1 MKEQIELYVK
11 QGVVFRFPWVFR
23 LLFLGNE
30 NPTHFQS
37 IFITGES
44 YIIVLCASE
53 ALVLPLFFIFM
64 YLVGLK
70 LNMVNFDRTY
80 KKIIKFI
87 IPNLFN

>member
-11 QGVVFRFPWVFR
+11 QGVVFRFPWGFR

-53 ALVLPLFFIFM
+53 ALVLPLFFIGCTITVFFGM
-64 YLVGLK
+64 KVK
-70 LNMVNFDRTY
+70 PHIV
-80 KKIIKFI
+80 
-87 IPNLFN
+87 

>member
-53 ALVLPLFFIFM
+53 ALVLPLFFYRVYYYSFFGMKVKPHI
-64 YLVGLK
+64 V
-70 LNMVNFDRTY
+70 
-80 KKIIKFI
+80 
-87 IPNLFN
+87 